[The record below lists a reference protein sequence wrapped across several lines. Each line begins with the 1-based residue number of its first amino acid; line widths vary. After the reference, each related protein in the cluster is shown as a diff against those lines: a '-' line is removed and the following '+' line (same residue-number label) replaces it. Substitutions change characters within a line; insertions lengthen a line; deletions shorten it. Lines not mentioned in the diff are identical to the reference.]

1 MEDFSYLNALALLVG
16 GVLSNLICGTISDK
30 YDEHNY
36 NVKTYVQMA
45 SSFLGIPTS
54 MGVFLVTGNFYV
66 SMASLFLKYMLSE
79 GWISPSI
86 SMI

>member
-1 MEDFSYLNALALLVG
+1 VG
-16 GVLSNLICGTISDK
+16 GVISNVLCGYISDK
-30 YDEHNY
+30 YDERNY
-36 NVKTYVQMA
+36 MIKTYVQMA
-45 SSFLGIPTS
+45 ASFLGIPTS

-66 SMASLFLKYMLSE
+66 SMTSLFLKYMLSE